1 MKNELRYCH
10 KPNGMTYLEYESLN
24 DRLNII
30 LYTPQ
35 SVISIT
41 PLLCYIIYHDKAIL
55 FIDTD
60 IVAGNVAYYHTLNE
74 SSNKKIVE
82 LNKMTGDPRFVESIG
97 ISLQLIYIPIAGL
110 IISTLRF
117 SVAELGLI

>member
-10 KPNGMTYLEYESLN
+10 KPKGITYLEYESLK
-24 DRLNII
+24 DRQNVI

-35 SVISIT
+35 SFISIT

-60 IVAGNVAYYHTLNE
+60 IVVGNVAPYHTLNE
-74 SSNKKIVE
+74 SSRKLWN
-82 LNKMTGDPRFVESIG
+82 
-97 ISLQLIYIPIAGL
+97 
-110 IISTLRF
+110 
-117 SVAELGLI
+117 